1 MQLGV
6 WGALYAPLAPQ
17 QAQSHFSI
25 LGHFGSFSG
34 KREFLQK
41 LGPLSLGY
49 LWSLNFMQN
58 MRQIYWAYPEKK
70 CCHNRRTDKSN
81 RFGHSS
87 HVFAQARIFPKNST
101 PPVLSTYGPST
112 SCKISQKLMR
122 QSWKKCCSNRQVDKL
137 GHFGSPSGKWEIFQK
152 IWLRQFWVLVALKL
166 PAKY

>member
-1 MQLGV
+1 M
-6 WGALYAPLAPQ
+6 
-17 QAQSHFSI
+17 
-25 LGHFGSFSG
+25 
-34 KREFLQK
+34 
-41 LGPLSLGY
+41 GY

-58 MRQIYWAYPEKK
+58 MRQIYWAYPQKK

-122 QSWKKCCSNRQVDKL
+122 QSWKKCCSNRQMDKL

-152 IWLRQFWVLVALKL
+152 NWPLNFLQNIKKKLMSQFWD
-166 PAKY
+166 KYCDKKWTYVRTDRSKFIELSQSVGPIIERCSKRGMTWYRNHW